1 MSTRIW
7 VAVFCLLLLATVPGW
22 AQRTAGLTGV
32 VNDPSGAV
40 VPGVQVV
47 ARQQLSG
54 VEKSTAT
61 NDSGVYQFVELQPGP
76 YEVKASASGFKT
88 YVTTVFLEVAHIAT
102 VNIKMEVGQT
112 TQAIQVT
119 AQAASLETQ
128 SPTVGSLVGEKMIQD
143 MPVLSRS

>member
-1 MSTRIW
+1 MSARIRIAL
-7 VAVFCLLLLATVPGW
+7 VLFTDSGAGPGW
-22 AQRTAGLTGV
+22 AQRTAGSLEWSMTQRGCR
-32 VNDPSGAV
+32 A
-40 VPGVQVV
+40 GVQVV

-76 YEVKASASGFKT
+76 YEVKASATGFKT

-128 SPTVGSLVGEKMIQD
+128 SPTVGSLSEKK
-143 MPVLSRS
+143 